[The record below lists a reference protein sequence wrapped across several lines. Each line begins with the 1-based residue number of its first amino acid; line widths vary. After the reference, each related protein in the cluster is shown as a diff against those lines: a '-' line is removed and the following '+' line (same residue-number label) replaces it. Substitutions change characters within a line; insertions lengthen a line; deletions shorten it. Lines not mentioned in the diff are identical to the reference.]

1 MSKSLSELRARA
13 YSAQGY
19 RCFYCRCFMWLGS
32 ADAFCTQFRLRSGQ
46 VVGLQCTAEH
56 LVARQDGGTDCLE
69 NVVAA
74 CQSCN
79 WRRHARPKAM
89 PVDRY
94 RTHVARRVQQG
105 RWHGFDAAS
114 KGLVDLSLLQGACN
128 RAND

>member
-1 MSKSLSELRARA
+1 MSKSLSKLRARA

-19 RCFYCRCFMWLGS
+19 RCFYCRCYMWLGS
-32 ADAFCTQFRLRSGQ
+32 ADVFRTRFRLGSGQ

-56 LVARQDGGTDCLE
+56 LVARQDGGTDSLE

-89 PVDRY
+89 PVDKY
-94 RTHVARRVQQG
+94 RAHVARQVRQG

-114 KGLVDLSLLQGACN
+114 KGLVDLSLLQRPCD
-128 RAND
+128 RADA